1 MDAVMTAP
9 AVETIAGLFHN
20 QTMTP
25 ESFEAL
31 PSNSYRY
38 EYIGGK
44 AVVMSPAGGRHGRIA
59 TRLIGFFSVQIPQ
72 GYHLYDSSTG
82 YRLPNGDVRSP
93 DLSIIAPGR
102 LPGELD
108 PIGFLEIP
116 PDLAIEII
124 SPSERYEDVII
135 KVREYLGWGVKA
147 VWVVE
152 PATSEVVVHST
163 EDITRLIG
171 EDELCGGD
179 AAPGFA
185 HQVNDLFPG

>member
-1 MDAVMTAP
+1 MSAVMTAP
-9 AVETIAGLFHN
+9 VEKTIAGRFHN
-20 QTMTP
+20 QIMSP
-25 ESFEAL
+25 ESFVAL
-31 PSNSYRY
+31 SDDGYRY
-38 EYIGGK
+38 EYTRGK
-44 AVVMSPAGGRHGRIA
+44 AVMMSPAGGRHGRIA
-59 TRLIGFFSVQIPQ
+59 TRLIGFFIMQLPKGHHI
-72 GYHLYDSSTG
+72 YDSSTG

-93 DLSIIAPGR
+93 DVSVIAPGR

-135 KVREYLGWGVKA
+135 KVHEYLNWGVKA

-152 PATSEVVVHST
+152 PTTREVVVYSA
-163 EDITRLIG
+163 DGITRFSG
-171 EDELCGGD
+171 EDELIGGT

-185 HQVNDLFPG
+185 HQVKDLFPG